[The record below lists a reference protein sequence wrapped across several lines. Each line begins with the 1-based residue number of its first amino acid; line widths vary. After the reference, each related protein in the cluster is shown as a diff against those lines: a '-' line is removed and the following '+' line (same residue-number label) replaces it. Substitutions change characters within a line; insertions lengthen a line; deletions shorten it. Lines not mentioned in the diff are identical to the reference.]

1 MPTAAAA
8 NRIRSS
14 RSSSSHDDS
23 DNAGDAAV
31 AAGPRQNQNQRHQ
44 QQLQRDGDGEQQT
57 SPEANASFWSLWAMS
72 WYTNLLRTGWKTPI
86 AESDLFPILPERRAD
101 PLANQF
107 ERLWDEEA
115 ARIARSRFEPAPAP
129 RATRR
134 SAFFWDATA
143 FQKKKPSTAAAAA
156 AAPSV
161 LWICARIFW
170 RLPLWGFVKIVSDA
184 CLACSS
190 LLLKGLVQFL
200 VSSQQAQQDPPDY
213 RTGYYYAVG
222 LLVLNV
228 VASLFTA
235 NVAQRGAIY
244 GAAVKGQLT
253 AAIYRKALRLSGLS
267 RSRFNPGMILNMV
280 STDLGRIELA
290 FMQLNIAWPF
300 PFWFTL
306 TAALLFRI
314 IGIAGLAGLALM
326 VLCVPLQGF
335 MIGRLMRIRKRA
347 AGIADERIKL
357 TTEILQGIRIIKFFT
372 WENNFVAR
380 VADHRDAEL
389 RLVKNAAFIRAVIS
403 SLGFAIP
410 AISSAVTFLVYGALN
425 PTLSPVQIFA
435 ALALFNQLR
444 QPVMW
449 LPLMIANIGD
459 AMIAFDRLQAF
470 FEAPEVQFRP
480 RVEPAAKFGVEVRNG
495 EFVWESSMPED
506 DAKDGA
512 KAAKRKMPLKRSI
525 DSEDLLF
532 KKPTIRNVNLKAPL
546 GGLTAV
552 VGAVGSG
559 KSSLISAL
567 IGEMRCN
574 SGEVIFA
581 SNVGYC
587 TQQAWIVNASVRDNI
602 LFGRPFDPARYAK
615 VVDACCL
622 KADFAILPQGDQS
635 EIGERGINLSG
646 GQKQRVSLARLMYTD
661 CDIALLD
668 DPLSAVDA
676 NVGKKIFES
685 GICGILAKKTRI
697 FVTHQLHLVSRCD
710 WVIVISDGTIAEQG
724 TFQELMRDG
733 HEFSRLM
740 VAYGGENA
748 HTSDDEENEAGPFIG
763 ELAHNPTSIP
773 VEDSAVVPARRPSK
787 VDDAFLASHSPSA
800 DKILASRRKSTSST
814 SSVSSRR
821 ASKERDGTDHLGGVD
836 IKGFTQTKAEGMERG
851 NIKAAVLWSYIR
863 NVGTTLF
870 VVLTVVGLVS
880 TQVTRLANDLWLVSW
895 TQSSY
900 SYLTQGEYMGIY
912 AVLGIAQASALLI
925 YSLQISAGG
934 VKAAENLHNKVL
946 KSAINSPVG
955 FFDQTPLGRIVNRL
969 SRDVD
974 YADNSIYDAMRLLF
988 YSGLQLSV
996 TFGLVTY
1003 LTKGAFLVPL
1013 VPMLALYYYTQ
1024 LFYRATSRDVK
1035 RFESITRSPLYAH
1048 ISESMTGLPT
1058 IRAYSEQARFVRRCE
1073 DLIDRNASP
1082 LYLLYTG
1089 QKWLQLRLE
1098 MLGNFLMF
1106 SVALYSAADRSGT
1119 NPSQIGLALSYL
1131 LQTTALLNMV
1141 VSQAVEAEVQ
1151 LNAIERLVEYVELPP
1166 EELPGAPLQ
1175 TPPANWP
1182 QTGSIEFA
1190 DAKMRYQPQLPL
1202 VLKGIN
1208 LSIQGG
1214 EKIGIVGRTGSGKS
1228 SIMQALFRIVNLA
1241 AGSIS
1246 IDGVDINR
1254 ISLHTLRS
1262 HLAIIPQDPVLFSG
1276 SLRTNL
1282 DPNSRYTDDFIWS
1295 VLDRCGMKDAVATMD
1310 GKLDAVV
1317 VENGENM
1324 SVGQRQLL
1332 CLARAVLL
1340 KPKIIVLDECTASVD
1355 MENDALIQRTIKNE
1369 FSTAT
1374 TLTIAHRLNTIID
1387 SDKILLLHDGVVKE
1401 FDSPY
1406 ALLVGNPDSE
1416 FSKLVAE
1423 TGEANAQLLRNTA
1436 AGGWSLPAQD
1446 VA

>member
-1 MPTAAAA
+1 MAPSLPQHPPLPSTK
-8 NRIRSS
+8 SS
-14 RSSSSHDDS
+14 PSPAPPNPPPPPSPDS
-23 DNAGDAAV
+23 IAG
-31 AAGPRQNQNQRHQ
+31 
-44 QQLQRDGDGEQQT
+44 T
-57 SPEANASFWSLWAMS
+57 SPEATASFASLWTTS
-72 WYTNLLRTGWKTPI
+72 WYTALLRTGWQKPI
-86 AESDLFPILPERRAD
+86 VESDLFPILPERRSD
-101 PLANQF
+101 PLANEF
-107 ERLWDEEA
+107 ERLWDEEMD
-115 ARIARSRFEPAPAP
+115 RIQASHRAHPQPAGFFRTSKKQRSR
-129 RATRR
+129 
-134 SAFFWDATA
+134 
-143 FQKKKPSTAAAAA
+143 

-161 LWICARIFW
+161 FWICVRIFW
-170 RLPLWGFVKIVSDA
+170 RLPLWGILKMMADA
-184 CLACSS
+184 AMACTS
-190 LLLKGLVQFL
+190 LMMRGLVQFL
-200 VSSQQAQQDPPDY
+200 VSSQQPNPPDAY
-213 RTGYYYAVG
+213 VGFMYAVG
-222 LLVLNV
+222 LLLLNSLS
-228 VASLFTA
+228 SLFTS
-235 NVAQRGAIY
+235 NVAQRGAIF
-244 GAAVKGQLT
+244 GVAVKGQLT

-290 FMQLNIAWPF
+290 FNQLNFTWTF
-300 PFWFTL
+300 PSWFII
-306 TAALLFRI
+306 TAVLLLRI
-314 IGIAGLAGLALM
+314 IGISGLAGLALM
-326 VLCVPLQGF
+326 VLCVPLQGY

-357 TTEILQGIRIIKFFT
+357 TSEILQGIRIIKFFT
-372 WENNFVAR
+372 WEDNFLSR
-380 VADHRDAEL
+380 VAGQRDSEL
-389 RLVKNAAFIRAVIS
+389 RLVKNAAFIRAIIS
-403 SLGFAIP
+403 SLGFAVP
-410 AISSAVTFLVYGALN
+410 AIASAVTFLVYGALN

-435 ALALFNQLR
+435 ALSLFNQLR

-506 DAKDGA
+506 DAKDGT
-512 KAAKRKMPLKRSI
+512 KAEKRKMPLKRSI
-525 DSEDLLF
+525 DSEDILF
-532 KKPTIRNVNLKAPL
+532 KKPTIRNVNIQAPL

-748 HTSDDEENEAGPFIG
+748 HTSDDEENEAGP
-763 ELAHNPTSIP
+763 
-773 VEDSAVVPARRPSK
+773 
-787 VDDAFLASHSPSA
+787 
-800 DKILASRRKSTSST
+800 RKSTSS
-814 SSVSSRR
+814 SRR
-821 ASKERDGTDHLGGVD
+821 DSKDKDGMDDIGAGAD
-836 IKGFTQTKAEGMERG
+836 IKNFTQTKAEGMERG
-851 NIKAAVLWSYIR
+851 NIKGAVFASYLR
-863 NVGTTLF
+863 NFGTMLF
-870 VVLTVVGLVS
+870 VAWTVVGLVS

-895 TQSSY
+895 TQSAY

-912 AVLGIAQASALLI
+912 SALGIAQALALLI
-925 YSLQISAGG
+925 YSLQMSIGG
-934 VKAAENLHNKVL
+934 VKAAENLHDKVL
-946 KSAINSPVG
+946 SSAVSSPVG

-969 SRDVD
+969 SRDID

-988 YSGLQLSV
+988 YSILQLLA
-996 TFGLVTY
+996 TFGLVCY
-1003 LTKGAFLVPL
+1003 FTKGIFLVAL

-1024 LFYRATSRDVK
+1024 LLYRTTSREVK
-1035 RFESITRSPLYAH
+1035 RIESVSRSPLYAH
-1048 ISESMTGLPT
+1048 ISESMTGLST
-1058 IRAYSEQARFVRRCE
+1058 IRAYNEQERFVNRCQS
-1073 DLIDRNASP
+1073 LVDRNSSP

-1089 QKWLQLRLE
+1089 QRWIQLRLE
-1098 MLGNFLMF
+1098 MIGNLLVFA
-1106 SVALYSAADRSGT
+1106 VAIYSASDRFALS
-1119 NPSQIGLALSYL
+1119 PSQIGLALSYL
-1131 LQTTALLNMV
+1131 LQTTSLLNMAIF
-1141 VSQAVEAEVQ
+1141 QAVEAEVQ
-1151 LNAIERLVEYVELPP
+1151 LNAVERLVEYLELPP
-1166 EELPGAPLQ
+1166 EELPGTPFQ
-1175 TPPANWP
+1175 TPPADWP

-1401 FDSPY
+1401 FDTPQ
-1406 ALLVGNPDSE
+1406 ALLVDNPDSE
-1416 FSKLVAE
+1416 FQS
-1423 TGEANAQLLRNTA
+1423 LLRK
-1436 AGGWSLPAQD
+1436 PARRTPNC
-1446 VA
+1446 